1 MYSRNQLLTALRDV
15 WRRDDMER
23 KPRSKAGELPGLVLT
38 YLASLFVTP
47 DVRELPGPKPIEP
60 DNWRYQM
67 SEQIETRETIYAD
80 ITLQQKRLK
89 ESAGEPILLELFQAR
104 MDRALDRLST
114 FNEFVGEVSALG
126 STAVVLFER
135 SGGENIV
142 PGEN

>member
-1 MYSRNQLLTALRDV
+1 
-15 WRRDDMER
+15 MEG
-23 KPRSKAGELPGLVLT
+23 KPRIKAGELPGLVLT

-47 DVRELPGPKPIEP
+47 VVRELPGPRPIEP

-89 ESAGEPILLELFQAR
+89 ESTGEPVLLELFQAR
-104 MDRALDRLST
+104 MDRALDRLSA
-114 FNEFVGEVSALG
+114 FNEFVGEVGALG

-135 SGGENIV
+135 SGGENII